1 MVKVLSLHVSGGY
14 DGGKICCNRK
24 ALFQHSKGK
33 LFLMDRCPRQN
44 SKAAMREID
53 KLGAKVFKIPA
64 CSPDLGPIGH
74 FFNIATMKLNNDAV
88 EKQITRASI
97 DEFSARATHTM
108 KSFSSN

>member
-44 SKAAMREID
+44 SSNQYVSREYGTEVI
-53 KLGAKVFKIPA
+53 
-64 CSPDLGPIGH
+64 
-74 FFNIATMKLNNDAV
+74 LN
-88 EKQITRASI
+88 
-97 DEFSARATHTM
+97 
-108 KSFSSN
+108 